1 MRETNT
7 NATYNGGHAM
17 KKTLLVAA
25 LAVALVFAFGGTAF
39 AKNNVMMFD
48 GSKAIGSVITTGA
61 VSVTVPPVYNNWS
74 EGLAP
79 EYSKG
84 ALLDIVPMG
93 LENVAA
99 NGSSS
104 PHGGYATATVKCAA
118 CHAVHAAS
126 TLSYSYED
134 ATGATVT
141 KTPDTLL
148 KMAASDSC
156 AFCHVT
162 NPINSKV
169 VYGGSL
175 AIVNGTGDDHHS
187 PSANCSQCHASVHG
201 ANAIKNVPAVDGL
214 LLKSLTGSYKN
225 LNTMITTYNAG
236 SGFTSVEYLD
246 GTVDAGERSAAI
258 GLFCAGCHSGSY
270 QNAVGNTKNGTGTMT
285 GHRVMATAQATYT
298 PPAGATAATLA
309 VPAAFAPAT
318 DCKSCHDADNG
329 FGEAGFPHFTPG
341 AARFL
346 NSGSYAGAG
355 DVAAVGVAA
364 TADDGTFGVVVGA
377 VDADA
382 TLEDVAQYSLQD
394 GVCLK
399 CHRGSAATGVGLTF

>member
-1 MRETNT
+1 
-7 NATYNGGHAM
+7 M

-25 LAVALVFAFGGTAF
+25 LAVALVFAFGSSAF

-48 GSKAIGSVITTGA
+48 GSKAVGST
-61 VSVTVPPVYNNWS
+61 VTNAAGSTEVPPVYNNWTEATALRQS
-74 EGLAP
+74 YGQPAEAP
-79 EYSKG
+79 I
-84 ALLDIVPMG
+84 LG
-93 LENVAA
+93 LENITA
-99 NGSSS
+99 NAGDSS
-104 PHGGYATATVKCAA
+104 PHGGYTTATVKCAA

-126 TLSYSYED
+126 TLSYSYKAAD
-134 ATGATVT
+134 GTTVT

-148 KMAASDSC
+148 KMAANDSC

-175 AIVNGTGDDHHS
+175 AIVSGGGDDHHS
-187 PSANCSQCHASVHG
+187 PGASCSTCHASVHG
-201 ANAIKNVPAVDGL
+201 ANAIKGVEAVEGL
-214 LLKSLTGSYKN
+214 LLKSLPNVVNKTQG
-225 LNTMITTYNAG
+225 LDTMIDTYNTG
-236 SGFTSVEYLD
+236 SGFTAAEYRD
-246 GTVDAGERSAAI
+246 GTIAAGERSAAV

-270 QNAVGNTKNGTGTMT
+270 QNVTANSKNGTGTMT
-285 GHRVMATAQATYT
+285 GHRVMAEARSAYNGTDI
-298 PPAGATAATLA
+298 GSTAATLTVA
-309 VPAAFAPAT
+309 AAFAPAT

-346 NSGSYAGAG
+346 NSGSYTGSL
-355 DVAAVGVAA
+355 DTTAVGVSA
-364 TADDGTFGVVVGA
+364 TADDGTFGVVVGG

-382 TLEDVAQYSLQD
+382 TMENVAQYSLQD

-399 CHRGSAATGVGLTF
+399 CHRGSTTTGVGLTF

>member
-1 MRETNT
+1 
-7 NATYNGGHAM
+7 M

-48 GSKAIGSVITTGA
+48 GSKVVGSTITTGA
-61 VSVTVPPVYNNWS
+61 VSVEVPPVYNNWT

-79 EYSKG
+79 EYNKG
-84 ALLDIVPMG
+84 ALVDLVPMG

-99 NGSSS
+99 NSSSS
-104 PHGGYATATVKCAA
+104 PHGGYTTATIKCAA
-118 CHAVHAAS
+118 CHAVHGAS
-126 TLSYSYED
+126 TLGYSYED
-134 ATGATVT
+134 AGGATVT

-148 KMAASDSC
+148 KMAANDSC

-162 NPINSKV
+162 NPISSKV

-187 PSANCSQCHASVHG
+187 PGASCSTCHASVHG

-214 LLKSLTGSYKN
+214 LLKNLTGSYKN
-225 LNTMITTYNAG
+225 LNTMITTYNDG
-236 SGFTSVEYLD
+236 SGFTAAEYLD
-246 GTVDAGERSAAI
+246 GTVATGERSAAV

-270 QNAVGNTKNGTGTMT
+270 QNATANTTNGTGTMT
-285 GHRVMATAQATYT
+285 GHRVMATVQATYT
-298 PPAGATAATLA
+298 PPSGSTAAALT

-318 DCKSCHDADNG
+318 DCKSCHDGDNG

-346 NSGSYAGAG
+346 KSGSYAGAL
-355 DVAAVGVAA
+355 DIAAVGVSA
-364 TADDGTFGVVVGA
+364 TADDGTFGVVAGA

>member
-1 MRETNT
+1 
-7 NATYNGGHAM
+7 M
-17 KKTLLVAA
+17 KKTLLVAV
-25 LAVALVFAFGGTAF
+25 LTVALVFAFGSSAF

-48 GSKAIGSVITTGA
+48 GSKAVGSTGIVFGSEVA
-61 VSVTVPPVYNNWS
+61 TVPPVYNNWTAA
-74 EGLAP
+74 LAP
-79 EYSKG
+79 EYDKG
-84 ALLDIVPMG
+84 AIIGMNDLG
-93 LENVAA
+93 LENITA
-99 NGSSS
+99 NAGDSS
-104 PHGGYATATVKCAA
+104 PHGGYTTATVKCAA

-126 TLSYSYED
+126 TLSYSYEAAD
-134 ATGATVT
+134 GTTVT

-175 AIVNGTGDDHHS
+175 AIVSGGGDDHHS
-187 PSANCSQCHASVHG
+187 PGANCSTCHASVHG
-201 ANAIKNVPAVDGL
+201 ANAIKGVEAVEGL

-225 LNTMITTYNAG
+225 LNAMIDTYNTG
-236 SGFTSVEYLD
+236 SGFAATEYRD
-246 GTVDAGERSAAI
+246 GAIASGERSAAV

-270 QNAVGNTKNGTGTMT
+270 QNATANSKNGTGTMT
-285 GHRVMATAQATYT
+285 GHRVMAEARSTYNGT
-298 PPAGATAATLA
+298 DIGSTAATLTVA
-309 VPAAFAPAT
+309 AAFAPAT

-346 NSGSYAGAG
+346 NSGSYTGSA
-355 DVAAVGVAA
+355 DTAAVGVSA
-364 TADDGTFGVVVGA
+364 TADDGTFGVVVGG

-382 TLEDVAQYSLQD
+382 TMENVAQYSLQD

-399 CHRGSAATGVGLTF
+399 CHRGSATTGVGLTF